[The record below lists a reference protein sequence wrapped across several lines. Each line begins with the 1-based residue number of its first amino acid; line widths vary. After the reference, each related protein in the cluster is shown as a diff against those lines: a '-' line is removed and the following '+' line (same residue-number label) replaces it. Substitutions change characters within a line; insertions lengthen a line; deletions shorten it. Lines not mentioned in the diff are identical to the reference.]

1 MESKIITESNPKID
15 RKTLSNYQ
23 NIEEKIIKSIFLI
36 ENKMKKRFPGISC
49 KLPFAF
55 IDKTYFILIINNI
68 YLDKEDISFGNEIK
82 ILLKDNLN
90 FILLKI
96 DNSRI
101 IYRENKKDGI
111 TIIEIKESDGLDVDS
126 FLEIDSKIIHSESKN
141 IYINNNAF
149 LINIQYGKKPELFQ
163 IIIKN
168 IKSEK
173 YEIQN
178 FNSKEVI
185 PIGSPIITSYNAK
198 LIGIYNNYDNKLN
211 YIIGACI
218 KEPIYEFIIKGI
230 KEMKENENE
239 NENEITIIYKSLRKG
254 KIKLFGKEFVENNIN
269 KCKMIIR
276 DKIEEICENIE
287 LKTYEMQKEY
297 FKIRLVGI
305 NKLENLEFMFI
316 GCKELFALP
325 NLHKWNV
332 NNVTSMRSMF
342 NGCTSLTIISDIS
355 NWNTINVT
363 DMRYMFSLCSSLKE
377 IPDISKWKTDNVANM
392 DGLFNECMLI
402 KKLPDISKWNTSNV
416 LDMSY
421 MFCFCHLLE
430 ELPDISEWKTNN
442 VTNMTRM
449 FSQCKN
455 LKYLPDISNWDI
467 SSVKIMTNIFESC
480 VSLEKLPDISKWNI
494 DKLNTLIQIF
504 NGCSSLKELPDI
516 SKWKIDKI
524 NNLSGLFYGCS
535 SLNKLPDISKWQTEN
550 VFNISNLFDGC
561 SSLISIPDISR
572 WNTKNVI
579 TMSYLFNKCYSLA
592 SIPNINNWNISKVKK
607 KEGMFLSCISLRN
620 IPFIFK

>member
-1 MESKIITESNPKID
+1 MESKTINKSNSNLVF
-15 RKTLSNYQ
+15 KTLSDYQ
-23 NIEEKIIKSIFLI
+23 IIKQKIMKSIFLI
-36 ENKMKKRFPGISC
+36 ENKKKKRFPGIFC

-68 YLDKEDISFGNEIK
+68 YLDKEDISVGNEIK
-82 ILLKDNLN
+82 ILLNNEPN
-90 FILLKI
+90 FLFLKI

-101 IYRENKKDGI
+101 IFRENKKDGI
-111 TIIEIKESDGLDVDS
+111 TIVEIKESDGLDIDS
-126 FLEIDSKIIHSESKN
+126 FLEINSKIIYSESKN

-168 IKSEK
+168 IESEK

-178 FNSKEVI
+178 FNSKQVI
-185 PIGSPIITSYNAK
+185 PIGSPIITSYKVK

-211 YIIGACI
+211 YIISACF
-218 KEPIYEFIIKGI
+218 KEPIHEFIIKEIQEI
-230 KEMKENENE
+230 KG
-239 NENEITIIYKSLRKG
+239 NENEIIIIYKSLRKG
-254 KIKLFGKEFVENNIN
+254 KIKLFGKQFVENNIN
-269 KCKMIIR
+269 KCKIIIR

-297 FKIRLVGI
+297 FKIKLI
-305 NKLENLEFMFI
+305 NIDKLKNLDFMFI
-316 GCKELFALP
+316 GCEELFALP

-332 NNVTSMRSMF
+332 SNVTSMRSMF
-342 NGCTSLTIISDIS
+342 NECTSLTIISDIS
-355 NWNTINVT
+355 KWNTINVT

-377 IPDISKWKTDNVANM
+377 LPDISKWRTDNVTNM
-392 DGLFNECMLI
+392 DGLFNERLLI
-402 KKLPDISKWNTSNV
+402 QKLPDISKWNTSNV

-430 ELPDISEWKTNN
+430 ELPDISKWKTNN

-455 LKYLPDISNWDI
+455 LKNLPDISKWDI

-516 SKWKIDKI
+516 SKWKIDNI
-524 NNLSGLFYGCS
+524 NNLNGLFCGCS
-535 SLNKLPDISKWQTEN
+535 SLNKLPDISKWKIDN
-550 VFNISNLFDGC
+550 VNNISNLFDKC
-561 SSLISIPDISR
+561 SSLISIPDISI
-572 WNTKNVI
+572 WNTEKVI
-579 TMSYLFNKCYSLA
+579 NMSYLFNECYSLA
-592 SIPNINNWNISKVKK
+592 FIPNINKWNFRKVRK
-607 KEGMFLSCISLRN
+607 KEGMFKSCLSLCN
-620 IPFIFK
+620 IPYYFQN